1 MKYGGLNESELQKV
15 ELEMILSETV
25 AGIAMVSPHPE
36 GVKLEYTN
44 EGFFDLFGYTRDEC
58 ETLPQEVRLNL
69 FHYNDFMNI
78 LSRINT
84 DYKPG
89 EIQNF
94 ECRCN
99 KKKCVIITNIY
110 NLVYFF

>member
-1 MKYGGLNESELQKV
+1 MRYGGKMESELEKV

-25 AGIAMVSPHPE
+25 AGIAMVCPHSD

-44 EGFFDLFGYTRDEC
+44 EGFFNLFGYTRDEY
-58 ETLPQEVRLNL
+58 EELPPEVRLNL

-78 LSRINT
+78 ISRVNT

-89 EIQNF
+89 EVQKF

-99 KKKCVIITNIY
+99 KKNGDVA
-110 NLVYFF
+110 

>member
-44 EGFFDLFGYTRDEC
+44 EGFFA
-58 ETLPQEVRLNL
+58 
-69 FHYNDFMNI
+69 
-78 LSRINT
+78 
-84 DYKPG
+84 PG
-89 EIQNF
+89 AQNVTVF
-94 ECRCN
+94 
-99 KKKCVIITNIY
+99 
-110 NLVYFF
+110 